1 LHAYVEQLTRDPE
14 VRAGR
19 VAFQVEAAEETLGAQ
34 SEESLPTLLHICLRD
49 DADDL
54 AARFAQDGFVQEE
67 DVLDTWFSSALWPH
81 STLGWP
87 EATPALKYFY
97 PTNVLITSRDIIT
110 LWVAR
115 MVLTGLNNMGDVPFR
130 DVYIHPKILD
140 GYGETMSKSKG
151 NGVDPIDVIDKFG
164 PDALRFGLAHLT
176 TETQD
181 VRMPVQFEC
190 PHCEQLIDQ
199 TKKNREMPRIVCTK
213 CQQPFQTQW
222 ARSEADR
229 QLKRGAVVSERFE
242 GARNFCNKLWN
253 AARFVMLNLE
263 NHRAGV
269 VSADELALEDHWILS
284 RLTTITQQVTEAFEQ
299 YRYADA
305 ARTLYDFCWV
315 EYCSSYIEMI
325 KSRFQDPQQRVIAQR
340 MAAYTLDVILRL
352 LHPVIPFIT
361 EEIWQLLGSIA
372 PQRGLVQVQPAARH
386 VIVAAWPQPDAG
398 RLNTAIEEQFAQFH
412 AVLSALREIR
422 SRQNVPSRQTLP
434 FAVRCDERAA
444 SLLQP
449 LTTLFAALAEAHA
462 LDMGP
467 AVQPPATNAT
477 VHLSNLDVYVDLSGV
492 IDVEAETLRLE
503 KQLERLSGMI
513 AGKEKKLSNTS
524 FVDKAPAA
532 VVLKER
538 ESLQQLREQLDNVRT
553 SLAALGKTS

>member
-1 LHAYVEQLTRDPE
+1 MPAAAAVPTTLHV
-14 VRAGR
+14 
-19 VAFQVEAAEETLGAQ
+19 
-34 SEESLPTLLHICLRD
+34 CLRD
-49 DADDL
+49 DADEL
-54 AARFAQDGFVQEE
+54 AARFEQDGFGQEE

-87 EATPALKYFY
+87 SATPDLQYFY
-97 PTNVLITSRDIIT
+97 PTSVLITSRDIIT

-115 MVLTGLNNMGDVPFR
+115 MVLTGLNNMGEVPFR

-199 TKKNREMPRIVCTK
+199 TKKNREMPRIVC
-213 CQQPFQTQW
+213 PS
-222 ARSEADR
+222 ASSRSRRSGRGTDADR

-263 NHRAGV
+263 HYTAGTV
-269 VSADELALEDHWILS
+269 ADAELAFEDRWILS
-284 RLTTITQQVTEAFEQ
+284 RLTTVTQQVTEALEQ

-315 EYCSSYIEMI
+315 EFCSSYIEMI
-325 KSRFQDPQQRVIAQR
+325 KGRFQDPRQRVVAQR

-352 LHPVIPFIT
+352 LHPLIPFIT
-361 EEIWQLLGSIA
+361 EEIWQLLGSHRA
-372 PQRGLVQVQPAARH
+372 ATRAGDGRSRRRGTSS
-386 VIVAAWPQPDAG
+386 WPPG
-398 RLNTAIEEQFAQFH
+398 RSRTPSRLNTAIEEQFAQFH

-422 SRQNVPSRQTLP
+422 SRQNMPPRQPMP
-434 FAVRCDERAA
+434 FALAVRRGHGRAA
-444 SLLQP
+444 AAAHG
-449 LTTLFAALAEAHA
+449 TLRGLGRGPRHEHGSGRAAAADQRHRP
-462 LDMGP
+462 P
-467 AVQPPATNAT
+467 AQSGRVRRLVGSHRCGGGDQPPGKTARTA
-477 VHLSNLDVYVDLSGV
+477 VRYDCRQGE
-492 IDVEAETLRLE
+492 EAGQQ
-503 KQLERLSGMI
+503 QLCRKGARRRRAQG
-513 AGKEKKLSNTS
+513 AGEP
-524 FVDKAPAA
+524 PAA
-532 VVLKER
+532 AR
-538 ESLQQLREQLDNVRT
+538 TTGHGAQQPGRVGQDLVAFSVR
-553 SLAALGKTS
+553 LAAHPARGR